1 MANIRINAN
10 QWNSLSEDG
19 KHQII
24 QIYRNT
30 GLLKGDDNVVP
41 DSGVSRVDNIGF
53 PIPPS
58 VCRIA
63 CDVTATAAAAA
74 CAVLAPE
81 LVAACIAGAEI
92 AREACRD
99 AC

>member
-41 DSGVSRVDNIGF
+41 DSGVPLVENIEF
-53 PIPPS
+53 PIPPK

-63 CDVTATAAAAA
+63 CDATATAAA

-81 LVAACIAGAEI
+81 LIAACIAGAEI
-92 AREACRD
+92 ARQACRD

>member
-1 MANIRINAN
+1 MAKRITTYSFI
-10 QWNSLSEDG
+10 NSC
-19 KHQII
+19 
-24 QIYRNT
+24 YRNT
-30 GLLKGDDNVVP
+30 GLLGEDDNVVP
-41 DSGVSRVDNIGF
+41 DSGVPMLDSIRF
-53 PIPPS
+53 PNPGKKF
-58 VCRIA
+58 CKIA

-92 AREACRD
+92 ARESCRD